1 MSDLK
6 RIYQSETKKYL
17 VKVKDPDTGAYID
30 PTDTS
35 VLLDVIVVV
44 YTKNNNREVKRMSIT
59 GNEGSQINTQ
69 LAQTGETMLVIPL
82 EYNIVKEITPGQLAV
97 QITLLWEDTDFDDNT
112 ARKSYTADLNPVK
125 QAIVN

>member
-17 VKVKDPDTGAYID
+17 IKIKDPDTGDSINL
-30 PTDTS
+30 DT
-35 VLLDVIVVV
+35 LIDVIVVV
-44 YTKNNNREVKRMSIT
+44 YTKNNNREVKHMSMNGTDDSTIMDKKDGT
-59 GNEGSQINTQ
+59 T
-69 LAQTGETMLVIPL
+69 LVLPL
-82 EYNIVKEITPGQLAV
+82 EHSIVKEITPGQLAV
-97 QITLLWEDTDFDDNT
+97 QITLLWEDTDFDDEI

>member
-17 VKVKDPDTGAYID
+17 IKIKDPDTGD
-30 PTDTS
+30 PINLDT
-35 VLLDVIVVV
+35 LIDVIVVV
-44 YTKNNNREVKRMSIT
+44 YTKNNNREVKHMSMNGTDDSTIMDKKD
-59 GNEGSQINTQ
+59 
-69 LAQTGETMLVIPL
+69 ETTLVLPL
-82 EYNIVKEITPGQLAV
+82 EHSIVKEITPGQLAV
-97 QITLLWEDTDFDDNT
+97 QITLLWEDTDFDDGI